1 MPTIFLGDPERG
13 PNLRDLVD
21 LARLQEIQDT
31 FAHET
36 GIAMITVDS
45 SGTPVT
51 QESQFSAL
59 CQFLR
64 RDPKV
69 RQLCYNCDAHGG
81 FQSAIEGRPVVYQC
95 HAGLVDFSVAIT
107 RGSQYLGAVMA
118 GQVLLDRDQ
127 QRLNQLMISDSD
139 LKHEDEARELADQL
153 QVVHLDK
160 LHQAAEAVVG
170 LVNETLSGNDS
181 KFLLRATAGPYLG
194 RKPPEHPAPPAMPTA
209 PLVPLD
215 GQSSWLDAAV
225 MADNLHSRNL
235 AGNLDMVGDYLDRL
249 IPRWSMKVPREQLG
263 ELEDILIGVATSEGV
278 TYGRDLTVEIMSKR
292 KGRRTSMNR
301 YEAQV
306 HAEKLLILLHNLIEP
321 KLAMNERNISTLLNE
336 IEKDPT
342 SYLSVQKAAAYLAW
356 SESHFARQFKQQTK
370 QSFIAYVTT
379 KRLDRAKL
387 MLAHTTK
394 PVLRIAD
401 ELDFQPL
408 NYFSRTFKKHTG
420 QTPTEYRQQLAGSD
434 H

>member
-1 MPTIFLGDPERG
+1 MSSLMLGTPGMG
-13 PNLRDLVD
+13 PDLRHLVD
-21 LARLQEIQDT
+21 IDRLQEIQDNY
-31 FAHET
+31 AAET
-36 GIAMITVDS
+36 GLAMITVDS
-45 SGTPVT
+45 TGSPVT
-51 QESQFSAL
+51 TASQFSQL
-59 CQFLR
+59 CQLLR

-69 RQLCYNCDAHGG
+69 RQLCYGCDAHGG
-81 FQSAIEGRPVVYQC
+81 FQSAIEGRPVIYQC

-127 QRLNQLMISDSD
+127 EQLNRMLTGSSD
-139 LKHEDEARELADQL
+139 LPYSEEARALAKELR
-153 QVVHLDK
+153 VVALDE
-160 LHQAAEAVVG
+160 LHHAAEAVVK
-170 LVNETLSGNDS
+170 LANDTLLGRDS
-181 KFLLRATAGPYLG
+181 KLLLKASAGPYLG
-194 RKPPEHPAPPAMPTA
+194 RRASEPRGSST
-209 PLVPLD
+209 LVPEGTPPSCVDPVEL
-215 GQSSWLDAAV
+215 V
-225 MADNLHSRNL
+225 RHLHERNL
-235 AGNLDMVGDYLDRL
+235 AGNLDLVGDYLDQL
-249 IPRWSMKVPREQLG
+249 IPRWSMKVPRERLG
-263 ELEDILIGVATSEGV
+263 DLEDVLIGVATGEGV
-278 TYGRDLTVEIMSKR
+278 QYGRDMTVEVMSRR

-306 HAEKLLILLHNLIEP
+306 HAERLLILLHELVEP
-321 KLAMNERNISTLLNE
+321 KLAMNERTISTLLNE

-342 SYLSVQKAAAYLAW
+342 AFLSVQKAASYLAW

-370 QSFIAYVTT
+370 QSFISYVTT

-420 QTPTEYRQQLAGSD
+420 QTPTEYRQHLAEVDS
-434 H
+434 